1 MRITNSQST
10 AILLDSMNRN
20 TEKMSQLMQQ
30 MSSSNR
36 IQHPSDDPIAA
47 VRILRIQRSE
57 ASLAQYGSNIAGVS
71 SNLSIQET
79 NLQSTSDTLLD
90 IRDLLLWAANGSNA
104 KEQLGAMAGELSNLE
119 KTLVSYLN
127 VKDEEG
133 RYLFSGTLTD
143 QPAVTYDAAS
153 GTYSASGNDKTRQAV
168 VANGVM
174 VDENVAIRPL
184 FGNGMDLLNGLHA
197 LVAKLQDP
205 ALDSSDPAIQQSIAA
220 TIDQLD
226 DSHGKLLA
234 AITDLGG
241 RQNTLTLL
249 DNSNQDISLVN
260 QKVEGDL
267 SALDYGKAS
276 IDLGNYK
283 LALQATQKTYLTV
296 NGLSLFSLL

>member
-10 AILLDSMNRN
+10 AILLDSMSRN

-71 SNLSIQET
+71 GNLSIQET

-104 KEQLGAMAGELSNLE
+104 NEQLGAMAGELSNLE

-143 QPAVTYDAAS
+143 QPAVTYDEAS
-153 GTYSASGNDKTRQAV
+153 GTYSATGNDKTRQAV

-205 ALDSSDPAIQQSIAA
+205 ALDSSDPAIHQSIAA
-220 TIDQLD
+220 TLDLLD
-226 DSHGKLLA
+226 DSHGKLLS

-267 SALDYGKAS
+267 SALDYAKAS

>member
-10 AILLDSMNRN
+10 AILLDSMSRN

-71 SNLSIQET
+71 GNLSIQET

-104 KEQLGAMAGELSNLE
+104 NEQLGAMAGELSNLE

-143 QPAVTYDAAS
+143 QPAVTYDEAS
-153 GTYSASGNDKTRQAV
+153 GTYSATGNDKTRQAV

-205 ALDSSDPAIQQSIAA
+205 ALDSSDPAIQQNIAA
-220 TIDQLD
+220 TLDLLD
-226 DSHGKLLA
+226 DSHGRLLS

-267 SALDYGKAS
+267 SALDYAKAS

>member
-10 AILLDSMNRN
+10 AILLDSMSRN

-184 FGNGMDLLNGLHA
+184 FGNDMDLLNGLHA

>member
-10 AILLDSMNRN
+10 AILLDSMSRN
-20 TEKMSQLMQQ
+20 TEKLSQLMQQ

>member
-10 AILLDSMNRN
+10 AILLDSMSRN

-71 SNLSIQET
+71 GNLSIQET

-104 KEQLGAMAGELSNLE
+104 NEQLGAMAGELSNLE

-143 QPAVTYDAAS
+143 QPAVTYDEAS
-153 GTYSASGNDKTRQAV
+153 GTYSATGNDKTRQAV

-205 ALDSSDPAIQQSIAA
+205 ALDSSDPAIQQSIEA
-220 TIDQLD
+220 TLDLLD
-226 DSHGKLLA
+226 DSHGKLLS

>member
-10 AILLDSMNRN
+10 AILLDSMSRN

-71 SNLSIQET
+71 GNLSIQET

-104 KEQLGAMAGELSNLE
+104 NEQLGAMAGELSNLE

-143 QPAVTYDAAS
+143 QPAVTYDEAS
-153 GTYSASGNDKTRQAV
+153 GTYSATGNDKTRQAV

-220 TIDQLD
+220 TIDLLD
-226 DSHGKLLA
+226 DSHGKLLS

-249 DNSNQDISLVN
+249 DNSNQDSSLVN

>member
-10 AILLDSMNRN
+10 AILLDSMSRN

>member
-10 AILLDSMNRN
+10 AILLDSMSRN

-71 SNLSIQET
+71 GNLSIQET

-104 KEQLGAMAGELSNLE
+104 NEQLGAMAGELLNLE

-143 QPAVTYDAAS
+143 QPAVTYDEAS
-153 GTYSASGNDKTRQAV
+153 GTYSATGNDKTRQAV

-205 ALDSSDPAIQQSIAA
+205 ALDSGDPAIQQSIEA
-220 TIDQLD
+220 TIDLLD
-226 DSHGKLLA
+226 DSHGKLLS

-249 DNSNQDISLVN
+249 DNSNQDSSLVN

>member
-10 AILLDSMNRN
+10 AILLDSMSRN

-71 SNLSIQET
+71 GNLSIQET

-104 KEQLGAMAGELSNLE
+104 NEQLGAMAGELSNLE

-143 QPAVTYDAAS
+143 QPAVTYDEAS
-153 GTYSASGNDKTRQAV
+153 GTYSATGNDKTRQAV

-220 TIDQLD
+220 TIDLLD
-226 DSHGKLLA
+226 DSHGKLLS

-267 SALDYGKAS
+267 SALDYAKAS

>member
-10 AILLDSMNRN
+10 AILLDSMSRN

-71 SNLSIQET
+71 GNLSIQET

-104 KEQLGAMAGELSNLE
+104 NEQLGAMAGELSNLE

-143 QPAVTYDAAS
+143 QPAVIYDEAS
-153 GTYSASGNDKTRQAV
+153 GTYSATGNDKTRQAV

-220 TIDQLD
+220 TLDLLD
-226 DSHGKLLA
+226 DSHGRVLS

-267 SALDYGKAS
+267 SALDYAKAS

>member
-10 AILLDSMNRN
+10 AILLDSMSRN

-71 SNLSIQET
+71 GNLSIQET

-104 KEQLGAMAGELSNLE
+104 NEQLGAMAGELSNLE

-143 QPAVTYDAAS
+143 QPAVTYDEAS
-153 GTYSASGNDKTRQAV
+153 GTYSATGNDKTRQAV

-205 ALDSSDPAIQQSIAA
+205 ALDSSDPAIQQNIAA
-220 TIDQLD
+220 TLDLLD
-226 DSHGKLLA
+226 DSHGKLLS

-267 SALDYGKAS
+267 SALDYAKAS

>member
-10 AILLDSMNRN
+10 AILLDSMSRN

-71 SNLSIQET
+71 GNLSIQET

-104 KEQLGAMAGELSNLE
+104 NEQLGAMAGELSNLE

-143 QPAVTYDAAS
+143 QPAVTYDEAS
-153 GTYSASGNDKTRQAV
+153 GTYSATGNDKTRQAV

-220 TIDQLD
+220 TLDLLD
-226 DSHGKLLA
+226 DSHGKLLS

-267 SALDYGKAS
+267 SALDYAKAS

>member
-10 AILLDSMNRN
+10 AILLNSMSRN

-57 ASLAQYGSNIAGVS
+57 ASLAQYGSNITGVS

-79 NLQSTSDTLLD
+79 NLQSTSDTMLD
-90 IRDLLLWAANGSNA
+90 MRDLLLWAANGSNSN
-104 KEQLGAMAGELSNLE
+104 EQLSAMAGELSNLE

-143 QPAVTYDAAS
+143 SPAVTYDSAT
-153 GTYSASGNDKTRQAV
+153 GTYSATGNDKTRQAV

-174 VDENVAIRPL
+174 VDENVAVQPL
-184 FGNGMDLLNGLHA
+184 FGSGMDFLNNLHS
-197 LVAKLQDP
+197 LVATLQDP
-205 ALDSSDPAIQQSIAA
+205 ALDSTDPATLQSIKD
-220 TIDQLD
+220 TMNLLD
-226 DSHGKLLA
+226 DSQGKVLS

-249 DNSNQDISLVN
+249 DNSNQDVSLVN
-260 QKVEGDL
+260 QKIEGDL
-267 SALDYGKAS
+267 STLDYSKAS

>member
-10 AILLDSMNRN
+10 AILLDSMSRN

-71 SNLSIQET
+71 GNLSIQET

-104 KEQLGAMAGELSNLE
+104 NEQLGAMAGELSNLE

-143 QPAVTYDAAS
+143 QPAVTYDEAS
-153 GTYSASGNDKTRQAV
+153 GTYSATGNDKTRQAV

-205 ALDSSDPAIQQSIAA
+205 ALDSSDPAIHQSIAA
-220 TIDQLD
+220 TLDLLD
-226 DSHGKLLA
+226 DSHGKLLS

-249 DNSNQDISLVN
+249 DNSNQDSSLVN

-267 SALDYGKAS
+267 SALDYAKAS

>member
-10 AILLDSMNRN
+10 AILLDSMSRN

-71 SNLSIQET
+71 GNLSIQET

-104 KEQLGAMAGELSNLE
+104 NEQLGAMAGELSNLE

-143 QPAVTYDAAS
+143 QPAVTYDEAS
-153 GTYSASGNDKTRQAV
+153 GTYSATGNDKTRQAV

-184 FGNGMDLLNGLHA
+184 FGNGMDLLNGFHA

-205 ALDSSDPAIQQSIAA
+205 ALDSSDPAIQQNIAA
-220 TIDQLD
+220 TLDLLD
-226 DSHGKLLA
+226 DSHGKLLS

-267 SALDYGKAS
+267 SALDYAKAS

>member
-10 AILLDSMNRN
+10 AILLDSMSRN

-47 VRILRIQRSE
+47 MRILRIQRSE

-71 SNLSIQET
+71 GNLSIQET

-104 KEQLGAMAGELSNLE
+104 NEQLGAMAGELSNLE

-143 QPAVTYDAAS
+143 QPAVTYDEAS
-153 GTYSASGNDKTRQAV
+153 GTYSATGNDKTRQAV

-220 TIDQLD
+220 TLDLLD
-226 DSHGKLLA
+226 DSHGKLLS

-267 SALDYGKAS
+267 SALDYAKAS

>member
-10 AILLDSMNRN
+10 AILLDSMSRN

-104 KEQLGAMAGELSNLE
+104 REQLGAMAGELSNLE

>member
-10 AILLDSMNRN
+10 AILLDSMSRN

-71 SNLSIQET
+71 GNLSIQET

-104 KEQLGAMAGELSNLE
+104 NEQLGAMAGELSNLE

-143 QPAVTYDAAS
+143 QPAVTYDEAS
-153 GTYSASGNDKTRQAV
+153 GTYSATGNDKTRQAV

-205 ALDSSDPAIQQSIAA
+205 ALDSSDPAIHQNIAA
-220 TIDQLD
+220 TLDLLD
-226 DSHGKLLA
+226 DSHGKLLS

-267 SALDYGKAS
+267 SALDYAKAS

>member
-10 AILLDSMNRN
+10 AILLDSMSRN

-71 SNLSIQET
+71 GNLSIQET

-104 KEQLGAMAGELSNLE
+104 NEQLGAMAGELSNLE

-143 QPAVTYDAAS
+143 QPAVTYDEAS
-153 GTYSASGNDKTRQAV
+153 GTYSATGNDKTRQAV

-205 ALDSSDPAIQQSIAA
+205 SLDSSDPAIQQNIAA
-220 TIDQLD
+220 TLDLLD
-226 DSHGKLLA
+226 DSHGKLLS

-267 SALDYGKAS
+267 SALDYAKAS

>member
-197 LVAKLQDP
+197 LVARLQDP